1 MSAIDIEK
9 NKEVAKVEK
18 RKKKGL
24 KPLTTKD
31 KRYFSKIRTA
41 VKKSK

>member
-9 NKEVAKVEK
+9 NKEIAKIEK
-18 RKKKGL
+18 RKKKGI
-24 KPLTTKD
+24 KPLTSKD
-31 KRYFSKIRTA
+31 KKYFSKIRTA